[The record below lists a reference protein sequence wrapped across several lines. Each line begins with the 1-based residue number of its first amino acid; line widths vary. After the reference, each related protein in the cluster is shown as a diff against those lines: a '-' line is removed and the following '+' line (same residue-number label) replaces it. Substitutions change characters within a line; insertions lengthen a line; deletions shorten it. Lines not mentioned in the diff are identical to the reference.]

1 MFVPT
6 RRRQAP
12 QKGENLDN
20 IIYWQLS
27 HCALSTPGVALA
39 LSLPPSFHSPPSRC
53 LAFFFISDWLMQHI
67 FHFGCAIMTR
77 HVCYSGPQVLTFLL
91 RAARAETVVRI
102 FHPLP
107 APAVLCRLTIFHSP
121 SLYFRCIPSFPG
133 LTNVCVC
140 HSHTGLVPTTGR
152 VSFAHSLCVCMF
164 ALVSPHSVRLV
175 LLYFLPYTFDSFLRK
190 PTTSAQ
196 KQKKTNSPRLLAWS
210 ND

>member
-1 MFVPT
+1 
-6 RRRQAP
+6 
-12 QKGENLDN
+12 
-20 IIYWQLS
+20 
-27 HCALSTPGVALA
+27 
-39 LSLPPSFHSPPSRC
+39 
-53 LAFFFISDWLMQHI
+53 MQHI

-107 APAVLCRLTIFHSP
+107 APAVFCRLTIFHSP

-152 VSFAHSLCVCMF
+152 VSFAHSLCVCVCLPLFRHTRFGSFCFIFCPTPSTAFF
-164 ALVSPHSVRLV
+164 ANP
-175 LLYFLPYTFDSFLRK
+175 LRAPK
-190 PTTSAQ
+190 S
-196 KQKKTNSPRLLAWS
+196 KQKKYKQS
-210 ND
+210 